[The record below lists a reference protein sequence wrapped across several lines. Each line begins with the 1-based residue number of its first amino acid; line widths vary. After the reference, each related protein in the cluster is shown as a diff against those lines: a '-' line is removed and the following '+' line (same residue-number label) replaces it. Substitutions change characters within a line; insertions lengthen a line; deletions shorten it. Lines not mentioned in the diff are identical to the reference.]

1 MDSFFS
7 SVYNQGPSNYVERLD
22 QAEIKQKASRPQ
34 NYISNDTINID
45 AIAGRN
51 TKKVNA
57 GTLSAQPDGLS
68 SPEVAA
74 PLATAGVKKIVDSES
89 KPPIGIEDK
98 KPPKTEAE
106 KQTEIMQKS
115 LNMQLGLA
123 GAKFL
128 IDLQNADNAYNNTV
142 GLARLNILQARNQ
155 ASDALYRGRQAQ
167 LDRQLEGYQAGEDA
181 LLAMAAQGQDVSGQA
196 VGKVQGSLETVG
208 IFNGMQEQI
217 NSMREALGFELEEVA
232 YEYQIDSAA
241 ATRQNAKFN
250 AALELGASFLGM
262 I

>member
-1 MDSFFS
+1 MDSFFN
-7 SVYNQGPSNYVERLD
+7 SVYKPPKTNYVEAEPIDIEGYIKDTPPPVKAKKSVKLNPVQV
-22 QAEIKQKASRPQ
+22 QAPVQMQSPLNFR
-34 NYISNDTINID
+34 
-45 AIAGRN
+45 
-51 TKKVNA
+51 
-57 GTLSAQPDGLS
+57 QPGDLS
-68 SPEVAA
+68 SPEVA
-74 PLATAGVKKIVDSES
+74 GVEKI
-89 KPPIGIEDK
+89 KG
-98 KPPKTEAE
+98 KTEKTATDIAIE
-106 KQTEIMQKS
+106 KTAKEVTNQTDIMQKS

-250 AALELGASFLGM
+250 AALEFGASFLGM